1 MFANSDFY
9 VSMRT
14 AWAEQVF
21 APQIVVD
28 ADDDSA
34 MPPELR
40 NWLVNLRLLHGVPF
54 ANLIADTEL
63 LPAEIRGERGGSI
76 RWFYMDRRWTDAIV
90 QGALSVGTVNSDD
103 RIQLTKSYPA
113 IREELDD
120 EERNVRRLAGASRR
134 SAHIDSSAASGAA
147 GPITGFVLRSSAVSG
162 WPGLHVRAFD
172 VDPEEGD
179 EALFSED
186 DPRRIRILRLERLA
200 PAVLLCLFDG
210 VPKVVHIEEPRQ
222 GIQFGFDFEE
232 TGLQRGA
239 TLTPRDV
246 ETFESLDGTVIDV
259 PFRVGTSG
267 VVDIR
272 RLAEDLAEVTNTD
285 TVGDPG
291 PNIEGMDS
299 AEYAQQLIR
308 FPWRQVFGDVD
319 NDRITAVF
327 KPTVGFAQQATG
339 FAEFDFET
347 VQIADVHGVIRD
359 GGT

>member
-1 MFANSDFY
+1 MIANQQFY
-9 VSMRT
+9 ASMRT
-14 AWAEQVF
+14 NWAVQTGIGE
-21 APQIVVD
+21 VVLD

-34 MPPELR
+34 MPAELR

-54 ANLIADTEL
+54 ANIVADTEL
-63 LPAEIRGERGGSI
+63 LPAEELGVRGGSI
-76 RWFYMDRRWTDAIV
+76 RWFYLDRRWTDAIV

-103 RIQLTKSYPA
+103 RIQLTNNYPA

-120 EERNVRRLAGASRR
+120 EERNVRRHAGASRR
-134 SAHIDSSAASGAA
+134 SARSGDDASGTA
-147 GPITGFVLRSSAVSG
+147 GPITGFLLRSSAVSG

-172 VDPEEGD
+172 VDPAEGD
-179 EALFSED
+179 DALFADD
-186 DPRRIRILRLERLA
+186 DPRRIRLLRLERLA

-222 GIQFGFDFEE
+222 GIQFGFEFED

-239 TLTPRDV
+239 TLRPRDV
-246 ETFESLDGTVIDV
+246 ETFEYVDGEVIDV

-272 RLAEDLAEVTNTD
+272 RLAADLARVTNTD
-285 TVGDPG
+285 TVGDG
-291 PNIEGMDS
+291 GDTTIEGLDS

-319 NDRITAVF
+319 NERISVVF
-327 KPTVGFAQQATG
+327 TPTVGFARQAET
-339 FAEFDFET
+339 FSDFDFET
-347 VQIADVHGVIRD
+347 VQIADTRGVIRN
-359 GGT
+359 GGV